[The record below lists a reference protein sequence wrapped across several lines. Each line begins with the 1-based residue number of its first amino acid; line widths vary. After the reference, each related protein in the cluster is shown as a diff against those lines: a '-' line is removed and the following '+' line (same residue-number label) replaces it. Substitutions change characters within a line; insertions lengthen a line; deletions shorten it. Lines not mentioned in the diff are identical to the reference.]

1 MKSSNSTAIA
11 GTAILASVVI
21 AIDVLRLKV
30 PFPIFP
36 VLKFDFMGVPI
47 LLALLLFGMPSM
59 FMVSSIAFISI
70 ALRSPISAL
79 MKFAAE
85 LSTALGLIPLFNK
98 NRLLAALMAVLS
110 RVTSMTILNL
120 LILPSPF
127 YPSPMP
133 IGVVQSIIGFIALF
147 NLVEGTIS
155 VLGGY
160 AVYEGLR
167 RRMPSIIKSS
177 RVEGH

>member
-1 MKSSNSTAIA
+1 MKGFDTTSIA
-11 GTAILASVVI
+11 GTAILASTVI

-36 VLKFDFMGVPI
+36 TLKFDFMGVPI
-47 LLALLLFGMPSM
+47 ILALLLFGTPSM
-59 FMVSSIAFISI
+59 FMVSSIAFITI
-70 ALRSPISAL
+70 AMRSPISAF

-85 LSTALGLIPLFNK
+85 LSTGLGLAPLAKKNK
-98 NRLLAALMAVLS
+98 PLAALMSVSA
-110 RVTSMTILNL
+110 RVVCMTILNL

-127 YPSPMP
+127 YTYPMP
-133 IGVVQSIIGFIALF
+133 IDVVQSIIGFIARF

-160 AVYEGLR
+160 VVYEGLR
-167 RRMPSIIKSS
+167 RRMPSIIRSS
-177 RVEGH
+177 RV